1 MTSENE
7 KNKQEADR
15 KIDEAIEKAVEN
27 AEARKKEL
35 SGEELDGIAGGTIAG
50 GIRTIGLIAQ
60 E

>member
-27 AEARKKEL
+27 AKARKEL
-35 SGEELDGIAGGTIAG
+35 SDEELDGIAGGTIAG